1 MNESRSLKSKIKTL
15 EDLSNQNR
23 QLEQNVEKLKSDVE
37 SQRRNGEALEKKAI
51 VAEKQLREMK
61 TELANPFGLVLI
73 DGDGYIFEEELLRG
87 GSNGGAIA
95 AQRLLEQI
103 QGYFQKVNRSANQ
116 WKIMVRV
123 FVNLEGLARKCSFSG
138 IVDQPIVVREFAAAF
153 TKAQPLFDIVDVGYG
168 KEQADHKIRGR
179 FELHLS
185 FFPIYVKP
193 PNADLSRYFWT
204 LH

>member
-1 MNESRSLKSKIKTL
+1 MNESRSLKSKIKIL
-15 EDLSNQNR
+15 KDLSNQNR

-61 TELANPFGLVLI
+61 TEPANPFGLVLI

-116 WKIMVRV
+116 WKIMVRI
-123 FVNLEGLARKCSFSG
+123 FVDLEGLARKCSFSG
-138 IVDQPIVVREFAAAF
+138 IVD
-153 TKAQPLFDIVDVGYG
+153 
-168 KEQADHKIRGR
+168 
-179 FELHLS
+179 
-185 FFPIYVKP
+185 
-193 PNADLSRYFWT
+193 
-204 LH
+204 